1 MQTKLQSAVEVLAST
16 AIGYG
21 VALLAQLFIL
31 EYYKIELP
39 MSDNLKIVAFFT
51 VVSII
56 RGYGVRRLFN
66 YVNGR
71 KHEAKK

>member
-1 MQTKLQSAVEVLAST
+1 MQTKLQSWIEVLVGT
-16 AIGYG
+16 AIGYA
-21 VALLAQLFIL
+21 VALVAQLFIF

-66 YVNGR
+66 YINGR
-71 KHEAKK
+71 KQG